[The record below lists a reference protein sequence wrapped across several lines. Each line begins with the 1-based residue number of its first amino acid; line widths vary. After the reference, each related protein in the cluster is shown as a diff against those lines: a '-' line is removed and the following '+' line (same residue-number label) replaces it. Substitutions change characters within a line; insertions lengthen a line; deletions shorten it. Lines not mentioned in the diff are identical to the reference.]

1 MARFVTFGFGP
12 SLPLNAGLALTT
24 VGAQAIP
31 PTTRT
36 DDDAHFAAA
45 LKKSDKTCLRING
58 TSLEEPMPLSIRD
71 QPCADVIIERKI
83 VWSNMLSA
91 GSL

>member
-12 SLPLNAGLALTT
+12 SLRLDVALALTT
-24 VGAQAIP
+24 VGAQAIA

-36 DDDAHFAAA
+36 DDDAAA